1 MSGGWPRCPS
11 GWTAWPPSWGGF
23 GPPPPAEGK
32 TASRLEGE
40 YLSVLERTLEELVQA
55 EREGSGTAEKAALC
69 LRAVNV
75 LSQVISDAGQL
86 QREWSQ
92 RSLEAEVEAL
102 ERLAAMRGDIGGM
115 GEA

>member
-1 MSGGWPRCPS
+1 MRAALEGLDALVLRHQG
-11 GWTAWPPSWGGF
+11 TL
-23 GPPPPAEGK
+23 EGK

-40 YLSVLERTLEELVQA
+40 YLSVLERTLGELVQA
-55 EREGSGTAEKAALC
+55 EREGSGAAEKAALC